1 MAFEEANNIDDIRRD
16 IGDSDIAGRLGCLA
30 TTVVFDVAI
39 GRWRN
44 GGEDEHI
51 FIRQQVPIG
60 HFDIIDIIN
69 GVHTIDQN
77 TDAMLTGIFNNG
89 AAHGQG
95 TATDTAEFTFR
106 LVTLDINQNMQ
117 VNLLI
122 YFSLV

>member
-1 MAFEEANNIDDIRRD
+1 MAFEEANNIDNIRRD
-16 IGDSDIAGRLGCLA
+16 IGDSDIAGRLGGFA
-30 TTVVFDVAI
+30 TAVVINIAI

-51 FIRQQVPIG
+51 LVRQQVPIG
-60 HFDIIDIIN
+60 HFYIIN
-69 GVHTIDQN
+69 IVNGIHTIDQN
-77 TDAMLTGIFNNG
+77 TDAMLAGIFNNG

-95 TATDTAEFTFR
+95 TATDTAEFAFR